1 MAITGNYGLGTF
13 STYVIDLPFN
23 LSANGRIS
31 TIPDSDHKAWKNKV
45 ISLLSV
51 GTNERIWYHYFG
63 TNIENLLFESSSSAV
78 IEARAAIE
86 ETFVKWAPEL
96 TLRDVSI
103 SKNDVDGSITLSII
117 YQIPTG
123 QQDSVK
129 ITKASL
135 TAAGEIIEVL

>member
-1 MAITGNYGLGTF
+1 MAFTGLNGLGSF
-13 STYVIDLPFN
+13 DTYVIDLPFN
-23 LSANGRIS
+23 LSKNGRIGI
-31 TIPDSDHKAWKNKV
+31 IPDSDHKAWKNKV

-63 TNIENLLFESSSSAV
+63 TNIENLLFESSSSAL
-78 IEARAAIE
+78 IEVRTAIE

-96 TLRDVSI
+96 TLKDVSI
-103 SKNDVDGSITLSII
+103 TKDEAAGTITLTII

>member
-1 MAITGNYGLGTF
+1 MATYGFNGAAPIN
-13 STYVIDLPFN
+13 TYIIDLPFN
-23 LSANGRIS
+23 LKTNGKIGI
-31 TIPDSDHKAWKNKV
+31 IPDTDHKAWRNKV
-45 ISLLSV
+45 VSLLSI

-63 TNIENLLFESSSSAV
+63 TKIETLLFESSATAV

-96 TLRDVSI
+96 TLKDVSV
-103 SKNDVDGSITLSII
+103 SKSDEAGTITLNII
-117 YQIPTG
+117 YQLPTG

-135 TAAGEIIEVL
+135 TAAGETIEVM